1 MWWLAI
7 VMSIVMGSHPIWS
20 PIWDYIVLCIGRFFW
35 AIVVHMIWIYLQQML
50 SSVVMPPKVK
60 SPSLIEASS
69 KKVAIK
75 VHIFTQNNH
84 VTSYVLPISG
94 VHFNGTKRQ
103 KRENMPSTTFVHSK
117 LHSNMHERICFHSSY
132 ISYMIVQLHS
142 KFENF
147 WSKWIKVINKKEMA
161 CYAA

>member
-1 MWWLAI
+1 MN
-7 VMSIVMGSHPIWS
+7 GPSHMASLYGLLFEIIS
-20 PIWDYIVLCIGRFFW
+20 CCVQDRFFW
-35 AIVVHMIWIYLQQML
+35 AIVAHMIWIYVQQM
-50 SSVVMPPKVK
+50 SSVVRPPKVK
-60 SPSLIEASS
+60 SLSLIEASS
-69 KKVAIK
+69 KKVATK
-75 VHIFTQNNH
+75 LHISVENNH
-84 VTSYVLPISG
+84 VTSYILPISV

-103 KRENMPSTTFVHSK
+103 KRENMPSTTFVHTK

-147 WSKWIKVINKKEMA
+147 WSKWINVISKKEMA